1 MIRTLWFR
9 NISEYYFMSKDI
21 LRRHCFQIYNV
32 FTSLVKGYY
41 PPIRHD
47 KPDIVS
53 TIREYELSKYIV
65 FIYF

>member
-21 LRRHCFQIYNV
+21 LRRHCFQI
-32 FTSLVKGYY
+32 LKGYY